1 MKKIKKTIIFF
12 VLLLL
17 VSSANLHVSAKK
29 SNQTP
34 ISPALSVIT
43 EELNMKKSGLI
54 NSTLHFN
61 YHDFCNFLGVRKLDS
76 ITVNTLPSV
85 FEGTIYLGDIPVIA
99 NQTINKTDMNK
110 LSFIPASKDVSTA
123 AFRFS
128 GNGISCES
136 SVKCSLFLFDKLNTA
151 PVITQN
157 VITTEKLTTKKN
169 IMVYST
175 LNATDPENDE
185 ICFEV
190 STEAKHG
197 IVRFVDSKNGIFTY
211 TPSLDYTGKDSFEFS
226 VSDIYGNVSEKTMV
240 EIKVEKNNA
249 DTFYSDMISREEH
262 LDAVKVAAYGIMSGQ
277 LIDGKMCFRPENTPT
292 KAEFLQMVLKASGV
306 DENMIAVD
314 TAFTDDSDIP
324 LSLKGYV
331 SYAVGK
337 GYIEGT
343 KTENGVFFYPNS
355 PITRAEAAVLINNI
369 INAEGNSTSVTFVDS
384 DTIPSWAQ
392 EDIDILAELNIME
405 ALSDGSY
412 SPNTNVTNAQAAK
425 IFCKIYEMKTK

>member
-1 MKKIKKTIIFF
+1 MKRFKKAIIFF
-12 VLLLL
+12 ALLLL
-17 VSSANLHVSAKK
+17 VSSPYLHISAKER
-29 SNQTP
+29 NQTP
-34 ISPALSVIT
+34 LSPALSVIT
-43 EELNMKKSGLI
+43 EELNMKKSGLV
-54 NSTLHFN
+54 NSTLHFK
-61 YHDFCNFLGVRKLDS
+61 YQDFRDFLAVSKLDS

-85 FEGTIYLGDIPVIA
+85 FEGTIYLGDTPVIA
-99 NQTINKTDMNK
+99 NQTISPADMNK
-110 LSFIPASKDVSTA
+110 LSFVPASNEVSTA
-123 AFRFS
+123 SFRFS

-157 VITTEKLTTKKN
+157 VISTEKLTTKKN

-175 LNATDPENDE
+175 VSASDPENDE
-185 ICFEV
+185 MFFEV
-190 STEAKHG
+190 ATEAKHG
-197 IVRFVDSKNGIFTY
+197 IVRFIDSKKGVFTY
-211 TPSLDYTGKDSFEFS
+211 TPAFDYIGKDSFEFS
-226 VSDIYGNVSEKTMV
+226 VSDIYGNVSEKTNI
-240 EIKVEKNNA
+240 EIKVEKNNT

-262 LDAVKVAAYGIMSGQ
+262 LDAVKSDSYGIMSGQ
-277 LIDGKMCFRPENTPT
+277 LIDGKMCFLPENTPT
-292 KAEFLQMVLKASGV
+292 KAEFLQMTLKAYGV
-306 DENMIAVD
+306 DGDMLAVD
-314 TAFTDDSDIP
+314 TSFTDDSDIP

-369 INAEGNSTSVTFVDS
+369 INAEGSAASVTFVDS

-392 EDIDILAELNIME
+392 EDIDTLAELKIME

-412 SPNTNVTNAQAAK
+412 SPNTNITNAQAAK
-425 IFCKIYEMKTK
+425 IFCRIYEMKTK

>member
-1 MKKIKKTIIFF
+1 MKRLKKAIIFF
-12 VLLLL
+12 ALMLL
-17 VSSANLHVSAKK
+17 VSSPYLHISAKNTSK
-29 SNQTP
+29 MP
-34 ISPALSVIT
+34 VSPALSVIA
-43 EELNMKKSGLI
+43 EELNMKKSGLV
-54 NSTLHFN
+54 NSTLHFK
-61 YHDFCNFLGVRKLDS
+61 YQDFRDFLAVSKLDS

-99 NQTINKTDMNK
+99 NQTINKADMNK
-110 LSFIPASKDVSTA
+110 LSFVPASNDVSTA
-123 AFRFS
+123 SFRFS

-157 VITTEKLTTKKN
+157 VISTEKLTTKKN

-175 LNATDPENDE
+175 LSASDAENDE
-185 ICFEV
+185 MIFEV
-190 STEAKHG
+190 TTEAKHG
-197 IVRFVDSKNGIFTY
+197 IVSFVDSKNGVFTY
-211 TPSLDYTGKDSFEFS
+211 TPAFDYTGKDSFEFS
-226 VSDIYGNVSEKTMV
+226 VSDVYGNTSEKASV
-240 EIKVEKNNA
+240 EIIVEKNDS
-249 DTFYSDMISREEH
+249 DTFYSDMISRKEH
-262 LDAVKVAAYGIMSGQ
+262 LDAVKADTYGIMSGQ
-277 LIDGKMCFRPENTPT
+277 LIDGKMCFLPEHTPT
-292 KAEFLQMVLKASGV
+292 KAEFLQMAMKASDING
-306 DENMIAVD
+306 NIIAVD

-369 INAEGNSTSVTFVDS
+369 INAEGSTASVTFVDS

-392 EDIDILAELNIME
+392 EDIETLAELNIME

-412 SPNTNVTNAQAAK
+412 SPNSNITNAQAAK
-425 IFCKIYEMKTK
+425 IFCKVYEMKTK